1 MSDKNSDHAA
11 FPLMRALSCKCPNCG
26 EGRLFKGLLSLG
38 YLENCSS
45 CHLEYSKFD
54 AGDGPAVP
62 IMMILG
68 FMVMIA
74 AVVLEFKYEPPVWVH
89 VIIWGPV
96 VYFGSVGML
105 KVGKALMAAA
115 DHFYNAG
122 EAQLKNRP
130 EAQPENEAK
139 VRLEGGADE

>member
-1 MSDKNSDHAA
+1 
-11 FPLMRALSCKCPNCG
+11 
-26 EGRLFKGLLSLG
+26 
-38 YLENCSS
+38 
-45 CHLEYSKFD
+45 
-54 AGDGPAVP
+54 
-62 IMMILG
+62 MILG

-130 EAQPENEAK
+130 EAQLKNRPEAQPENEAK